1 MARTHMRWV
10 ILTTSAVYSERFIY
24 KLRHTHMH
32 VHTGIAHIDSS
43 LLLVIDPFQSEQN
56 INDEFMLL
64 RVYFKW
70 ISPLDKV
77 LTIMERIHNLEAHHT
92 YRGHSHLSTFLL
104 LGPW

>member
-1 MARTHMRWV
+1 MARTHMHWV
-10 ILTTSAVYSERFIY
+10 ILTTSAVYSERSIY

-32 VHTGIAHIDSS
+32 VHTSIPHIDSS

-70 ISPLDKV
+70 LSPLDKV
-77 LTIMERIHNLEAHHT
+77 LTIIERIHNFEVHHT
-92 YRGHSHLSTFLL
+92 YGGHSHSL